1 MSDETINTNSFE
13 LNPSGHY
20 VIDVDELNK
29 KVRTSK
35 RGQDFILYELKG
47 QIVDC
52 DFTPET
58 NNFKISMFPNAMVDV
73 LRALGAKETKPG
85 LFARPENNEIAGK
98 RIEFELIHV
107 EDKSGQMRESLI
119 EVKAVKDED
128 RKKMPAEKT
137 SAWDDNA

>member
-85 LFARPENNEIAGK
+85 LFERPENKDIAGK
-98 RIEFELIHV
+98 RIEFELIHI